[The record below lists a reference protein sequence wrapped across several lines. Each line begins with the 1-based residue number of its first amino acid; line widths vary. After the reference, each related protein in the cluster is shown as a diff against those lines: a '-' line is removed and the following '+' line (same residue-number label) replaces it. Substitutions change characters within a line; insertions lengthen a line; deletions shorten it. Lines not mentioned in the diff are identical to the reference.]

1 MNPSITKPSPD
12 DDTHH
17 SPVPAVSSPVPAV
30 QSPVPAWGTWEDLLL
45 AYAVNRYGSKNW
57 DSISL
62 ELRKRSSVVNI
73 TPVYCEQKYDELKR
87 RFTDQ
92 NDVVMDEL
100 RKLRVS
106 ELERELRNY
115 DLYITSLQTKV
126 KRLTEESEKT
136 GDRKTTDAAEDT
148 AVSGE
153 ENDSDRENQSVNGSN
168 GNLEI
173 GNGSGNGNINGNGG
187 VTENERNDVE
197 AVLIPVREGKGNGNG
212 PEGSEPVKS
221 EPESDLQSSASVKS
235 INDRMPRGTKEDED
249 QSTDSVPVRS
259 LPLVDFLHKVQ
270 KAGSVVLERRLDRQE
285 KMRYKN
291 LVKQHIDYETLQTRL
306 KQGQYSDGNDK
317 FYRDLLLLVANAR
330 IFFPKQSIE
339 STAAVDLRQLI
350 LTEMSSKKKHKTD
363 LKRPDS
369 SLLKPKL
376 SGPIVVCRKRS
387 SITAKQTASK
397 GSGSNPEKLSEQTG
411 SGSFTLNNK
420 KKGKMPVTE
429 PEPETKPEK
438 KKKLTEAE
446 EKKQSAAKF
455 LNRMKRSNESSDQAG
470 KKSSGSGGKQVK
482 EQGSPGKRSVGRPP
496 KRAAAMPVLGKR
508 NRESLDSESG
518 SKQTKK
524 RSKR

>member
-12 DDTHH
+12 DT
-17 SPVPAVSSPVPAV
+17 PVPAVP
-30 QSPVPAWGTWEDLLL
+30 SPVPAWGTWEDLLL

-73 TPVYCEQKYDELKR
+73 TPVYCEQKYEQLKL
-87 RFTDQ
+87 RFNDQ

-100 RKLRVS
+100 RKLRVT

-136 GDRKTTDAAEDT
+136 GDWKTTDAAEDT

-173 GNGSGNGNINGNGG
+173 GNGNVNGNGG

-197 AVLIPVREGKGNGNG
+197 AVLIPVRDGNGNVGVG
-212 PEGSEPVKS
+212 PDGSEPVKS

-235 INDRMPRGTKEDED
+235 INDRVPRGTKEDED

-259 LPLVDFLHKVQ
+259 VPLVDFLHKVQ
-270 KAGSVVLERRLDRQE
+270 KVGSVAFERRLDRQE
-285 KMRYKN
+285 KLRYKN
-291 LVKQHIDYETLQTRL
+291 LIKQHIDYETLQTRL

-317 FYRDLLLLVANAR
+317 FFRDLLLLVANTR
-330 IFFPKQSIE
+330 VFFPKQSLE
-339 STAAVDLRQLI
+339 STAADDLRRLI
-350 LTEMSSKKKHKTD
+350 LTEMTSKKKHKTD
-363 LKRPDS
+363 PKRPDS

-376 SGPIVVCRKRS
+376 TGSIVVCRKRS

-397 GSGSNPEKLSEQTG
+397 GSGSGSNPEKLSEQTGSG

-420 KKGKMPVTE
+420 KKGKTPVNE
-429 PEPETKPEK
+429 PEPDTKPEK

-455 LNRMKRSNESSDQAG
+455 LNRMKRSNESPDQAG
-470 KKSSGSGGKQVK
+470 KKSSGERQVK

-496 KRAAAMPVLGKR
+496 KRAAAPPVSGKR